1 MSDEEQEP
9 GRPGLEPEAA
19 AGAGHDGAA
28 AGRPGTEQG
37 SDPGVD
43 PGPDAGSGQGTD
55 PGVGQDSDPGT
66 DSDADAGVDQHIDQD
81 IEQGSDPGT
90 DAGALH
96 PGTTAVGPEGA
107 EAALDTDPVGGPYA
121 FAPRGGEVGLGDPGV
136 YPGTDPASVG
146 AAAAAGD
153 TGAAG
158 GTGLTTGRP
167 SGESDGSRSAPGA
180 TAWNPTTPEGG
191 ADGHPKRDRTRSR
204 RGGLPLLLVTGGGV
218 VLLGLL
224 VWLLVALFGG
234 SDDEDRVDPS
244 SIAAGE
250 CLADFTVITEEA
262 VLVQCTEPHN
272 AQLVATE
279 EYPEDADFPGR
290 DQLGLRAEAACAS
303 ASEDIDPDVVT
314 VDLQVTLLRAT
325 PTAETWADG
334 DRRVDCF
341 AVVEDGDTIAQSL
354 LTP

>member
-1 MSDEEQEP
+1 MSDEEQVP
-9 GRPGLEPEAA
+9 GRPGHEPEAS
-19 AGAGHDGAA
+19 AGAGHDGAVT
-28 AGRPGTEQG
+28 GRPGTGPG
-37 SDPGVD
+37 SDQDVEKG
-43 PGPDAGSGQGTD
+43 GDA
-55 PGVGQDSDPGT
+55 
-66 DSDADAGVDQHIDQD
+66 
-81 IEQGSDPGT
+81 GT
-90 DAGALH
+90 DAGALP
-96 PGTTAVGPEGA
+96 PGSPAVDPQGT

-136 YPGTDPASVG
+136 YPGTDPASVST
-146 AAAAAGD
+146 AAAAGD
-153 TGAAG
+153 AGAAG
-158 GTGLTTGRP
+158 VTAGLP
-167 SGESDGSRSAPGA
+167 SGEADGGRSARGA
-180 TAWNPTTPEGG
+180 RAWIPTTPDGG
-191 ADGHPKRDRTRSR
+191 TDGHPKRDRTRSR
-204 RGGLPLLLVTGGGV
+204 RGGRPLLLLVGGAV

-224 VWLLVALFGG
+224 VWVLVALFGG
-234 SDDEDRVDPS
+234 SEDEDRVDPS

-262 VLVQCTEPHN
+262 VLVRCTEPHN

-314 VDLQVTLLRAT
+314 ADLQVTLLRAT

-341 AVVEDGDTIAQSL
+341 AVVENGDAIEQSL
-354 LTP
+354 LAP